1 MQEKIDKWKVRLPNK
16 FESVEHWSS
25 NSWTFVG
32 SAHKTIN
39 KDIAKT
45 YIENS
50 ADYKK
55 GVDMY
60 DYYKKYQDY
69 KVSECTDHRQ
79 FLEGLK

>member
-1 MQEKIDKWKVRLPNK
+1 
-16 FESVEHWSS
+16 
-25 NSWTFVG
+25 VG

-45 YIENS
+45 YVENS

-69 KVSECTDHRQ
+69 KVSECTDHIQ